1 MAIGSKGDL
10 PEGDAVAFVSA
21 ENSSAL
27 SIKEK
32 ASQRSAIEGTVVPIT
47 RGEPSTRV
55 EYALEREEAAASIV
69 NVKVRPG
76 AFYRGHIFPA
86 DVADSV
92 ATVQIKPGLERI
104 DVKMRQSHAE
114 FVRLYGDQF
123 KRHEDQG
130 FLHPHTSLACKLFI
144 THSYRKPTTLW
155 VKQWWEDLEDQAA
168 IMPDVKLLPNV
179 PNDQVRSRVDADSDN
194 IPVDKPKFVYV
205 EIRLGNANGKVLFSR
220 KYPFRQILPS
230 EYLRVESG
238 FNQVTREAFVIVRHL
253 ASDPVNGPVG
263 LTVNIGGMSQTR
275 PELDRGQGERWW
287 RVYPQP
293 PQAIPWSASVE
304 GVVDAFSGKIETAPR
319 LRRPCS
325 RSPPRSEGLPM
336 PDTSG
341 PPNRTCGRAAH
352 RRLGIGSTRATVAR
366 PASSAR
372 MIASGS

>member
-1 MAIGSKGDL
+1 MEEARKLTGARLTVELTPRELTIDEEPEATLSMAVGRRGDL

-21 ENSSAL
+21 VDSSAL

-32 ASQRSAIEGTVVPIT
+32 ASQRSAIEGTLVPIT
-47 RGEPSTRV
+47 RGDPSTRV
-55 EYALEREEAAASIV
+55 EYSMEREEAAASAV
-69 NVKVRPG
+69 NVKIRPG

-86 DVADSV
+86 DL
-92 ATVQIKPGLERI
+92 ATSEAMVHVQPGTERI
-104 DVKMRQSHAE
+104 DVKLRQSHAE

-130 FLHPHTSLACKLFI
+130 FLHPHTPLAFKLFI

-155 VKQWWEDLEDQAA
+155 VKHWLEDLENEAV
-168 IMPDVKLLPNV
+168 IHENVKLLPNV
-179 PNDQVRSRVDADSDN
+179 PNDEVRGRVDADADD
-194 IPVDKPKFVYV
+194 IPVDRPKFVYV

-220 KYPFRQILPS
+220 KYPFRQILPA

-238 FNQVTREAFVIVRHL
+238 YNQITHEAFVIVRHL

-275 PELDRGQGERWW
+275 PELDRGRGERWW

-304 GVVDAFSGKIETAPR
+304 GVVDAFKGEIVTAPA
-319 LRRPCS
+319 
-325 RSPPRSEGLPM
+325 PPA
-336 PDTSG
+336 
-341 PPNRTCGRAAH
+341 PPKPP
-352 RRLGIGSTRATVAR
+352 SQ
-366 PASSAR
+366 
-372 MIASGS
+372 